1 MGDYIMDLD
10 NLVVYRRAMKV
21 SEIVWNNVDKWPR
34 FAQRTVGEQIVRS
47 ADSISANI
55 SEAHGRHH
63 FRDRQRF
70 CYYSRGSLQET
81 LTWVRK
87 ARMRGYIDEPLATE
101 ISNELIEIRR
111 MLNGYIRSMHPG
123 SRS

>member
-1 MGDYIMDLD
+1 MDLD
-10 NLVVYRRAMKV
+10 NLVLYRRAMKV
-21 SEIVWNNVDKWPR
+21 SEIVWNSVDKWPR

-87 ARMRGYIDEPLATE
+87 ARMRGYIDESLATE

>member
-1 MGDYIMDLD
+1 MDLD
-10 NLVVYRRAMKV
+10 NLIVYRRAMQI
-21 SEIVWNNVDKWPR
+21 SEMIWQNVDTWPR

-63 FRDRQRF
+63 FRDRQKF

-81 LTWVRK
+81 LTWIRK
-87 ARMRGYIDEPLATE
+87 AQMRGYISKETGKEIAGELAE
-101 ISNELIEIRR
+101 VRR
-111 MLNGYIRSMHPG
+111 MLNGYIRSM
-123 SRS
+123 RSHSEE

>member
-1 MGDYIMDLD
+1 MDLD
-10 NLVVYRRAMKV
+10 NLVVYRRAMEI
-21 SEIVWNNVDKWPR
+21 SETIWQNVDTWPR

-63 FRDRQRF
+63 FKDRQRF

-81 LTWVRK
+81 LTWIRK
-87 ARMRGYIDEPLATE
+87 AQMRGYMDPALAE
-101 ISNELIEIRR
+101 KLSQELIKIRK
-111 MLNGYIRSMHPG
+111 MLNGYIRSMQ
-123 SRS
+123 SYS